1 MKIIQIGPY
10 PLSPDC
16 IHGGVEASVYGLVN
30 ELVSERVSELVS
42 ERVSELV
49 SERVSELV
57 SERLANSASA
67 QPSTLN
73 AKQHVVDVF
82 DLPRIGEKD
91 WVERFGNLTVHRY
104 ANPGTHNKDAVLRL
118 KEMVR
123 DIIAVHPDVC
133 HIHGTGAISKELYF
147 ALQSQGLP
155 MMLTVHGILREEKKQ
170 ALLRKPSFK
179 ALFQYIVQSCDE
191 RTLLNAAPNII
202 VDTAYVEDKLRSYGL
217 RHVPNMYVIPQGI
230 DETFYS
236 ISCNPKSNLILCVG
250 AIAPRKGHI
259 YTVEMF
265 NLLRK
270 RGINAR
276 LRIIGSLADSA
287 YYALLQQKITD
298 SPYKADI
305 TLEVNLPRED
315 LLKAYADAKLFVL
328 HSREES
334 QGIVFAEA
342 MATGL
347 PVVATRVGGIPYVV
361 ADQKSGLLCPY
372 GDVEAM
378 ADMVE
383 RLMTDDALWMQ
394 YSAVAQKMAK
404 DFNWTYIVN
413 RIIRLYNE

>member
-1 MKIIQIGPY
+1 MKIMLG
-10 PLSPDC
+10 
-16 IHGGVEASVYGLVN
+16 
-30 ELVSERVSELVS
+30 
-42 ERVSELV
+42 
-49 SERVSELV
+49 
-57 SERLANSASA
+57 SERLANSTSA
-67 QPSTLN
+67 QRSTLN

-91 WVERFGNLTVHRY
+91 RVEQFGNLTVHRY

-118 KEMVR
+118 QDMVR
-123 DIIAVHPDVC
+123 DIVALRPDVC

-179 ALFQYIVQSCDE
+179 ALFQYIVQSRDE

-230 DETFYS
+230 DDTFYT
-236 ISCNPKSNLILCVG
+236 INCNSHSHILLSVG
-250 AIAPRKGHI
+250 AISPRKGHA
-259 YTVEMF
+259 YTIEMF
-265 NLLRK
+265 NLLRA
-270 RGINAR
+270 RGIYAQ
-276 LRIIGSLADSA
+276 LRIIGSLADQA
-287 YYALLQQKITD
+287 YYNLLQQKITD

-305 TLEVNLPRED
+305 TLEINLPRED
-315 LLKAYADAKLFVL
+315 LLKAYADAQLFVL

-342 MATGL
+342 MATGM
-347 PVVATRVGGIPYVV
+347 PVVATKIGGIPYVV

-372 GDVEAM
+372 GDVETM
-378 ADMVE
+378 TDMVAQLLVDNA
-383 RLMTDDALWMQ
+383 RWQQ
-394 YSAVAQKMAK
+394 YSDSAREIAK
-404 DFNWTYIVN
+404 GFSWVNIAERIVL
-413 RIIRLYNE
+413 LYNELHQL